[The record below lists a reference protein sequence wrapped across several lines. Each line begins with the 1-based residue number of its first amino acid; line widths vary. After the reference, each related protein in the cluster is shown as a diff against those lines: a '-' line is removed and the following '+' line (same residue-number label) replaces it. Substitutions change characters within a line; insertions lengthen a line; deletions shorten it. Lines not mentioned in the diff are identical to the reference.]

1 MQIGCGGDSHR
12 PPHSNMRAS
21 WHPSC
26 LCLNVTSSTVQ
37 VPSRHASEFYKRVIH
52 VFQEKGIDFLVGGA
66 FAFVRYTGIGRD
78 TKDLDL
84 FIRRADWDAVAI
96 ALAEEGITT
105 ELTFPHWLG
114 KAYGGRQREF
124 FVDLIFSGG
133 NGVAEVDA
141 EWFAHAVRDES
152 LGFPVRLMPVEEMI
166 WSKAFL
172 MERERFDGADVLH
185 LVRARQHEINWPR
198 LLSRFGE
205 HWRVLLSHLVLFPY
219 VYPNEPAPQQVID
232 ELLDRARGE
241 TNADE
246 GIRLCRGPLLSRAQY
261 LVDVERW
268 NYVDAREVPL
278 GTMTPEEIEIWT
290 RAIETKK

>member
-1 MQIGCGGDSHR
+1 M
-12 PPHSNMRAS
+12 
-21 WHPSC
+21 
-26 LCLNVTSSTVQ
+26 TSPLIQ
-37 VPSRHASEFYKRVIH
+37 VPSRHASDFYKRVIQI
-52 VFQEKGIDFLVGGA
+52 FQENAIDFLVGGA
-66 FAFVRYTGIGRD
+66 FAFVRYTRIGRD

-84 FIRRADWDAVAI
+84 FIRRTDWDAATN
-96 ALAEEGITT
+96 ALSAEGITT

-133 NGVAEVDA
+133 NGVAEVDD

-185 LVRARQHEINWPR
+185 LIRARQKEIDWPR
-198 LLSRFGE
+198 LVSRFGE

-219 VYPNEPAPQQVID
+219 VYPNEPAPQHVID
-232 ELLDRARGE
+232 ELLNRAQAE
-241 TNADE
+241 PKADE
-246 GIRLCRGPLLSRAQY
+246 GVRLCRGPLLSRAQY

-268 NYVDAREVPL
+268 NYVDEREVPL
-278 GTMTPEEIEIWT
+278 GTMTPEEIGIWT
-290 RAIETKK
+290 KAIETKK

>member
-1 MQIGCGGDSHR
+1 
-12 PPHSNMRAS
+12 MRAP
-21 WHPSC
+21 WHLSC
-26 LCLNVTSSTVQ
+26 HWLTVTSSTVQ
-37 VPSRHASEFYKRVIH
+37 VPSRHASDFYKRVIQ
-52 VFQEKGIDFLVGGA
+52 VIQEKGIEFLVGGA

-84 FIRRADWDAVAI
+84 FIRRVDWDAAAA
-96 ALAEEGITT
+96 ALAEQGIDT

-133 NGVAEVDA
+133 NGVAEVDD
-141 EWFAHAVRDES
+141 EWFTYAVRDES

-185 LVRARQHEINWPR
+185 LVRARQQEINWPR

-232 ELLDRARGE
+232 DLLDRAKSE
-241 TNADE
+241 PTADE

-278 GTMTPEEIEIWT
+278 GTMTPEEIDIWT
-290 RAIETKK
+290 KAIETKK

>member
-1 MQIGCGGDSHR
+1 M
-12 PPHSNMRAS
+12 PPTQQHACP
-21 WHPSC
+21 HGIPLAC
-26 LCLNVTSSTVQ
+26 VKGVTPATVQ
-37 VPSRHASEFYKRVIH
+37 TPSVHASDFYKRVIL
-52 VFQEKGIDFLVGGA
+52 VFQGKDIDFLVGGA
-66 FAFVRYTGIGRD
+66 FAFVHYTGIGRD

-84 FIRRADWDAVAI
+84 FIRRSDWDRVTA

-105 ELTFPHWLG
+105 ELAFPHWLG

-133 NGVAEVDA
+133 NGVAEVDD
-141 EWFAHAVRDES
+141 EWFRNAPRDES
-152 LGFPVRLMPVEEMI
+152 LGFPVRLMPIEEMI

-185 LVRARQHEINWPR
+185 LIRARQNEINWPR

-205 HWRVLLSHLVLFPY
+205 HWRVLLAHLVLFPY
-219 VYPNEPAPQQVID
+219 VYPNEPAPQRVID
-232 ELLDRARGE
+232 ELLDRAKNE
-241 TNADE
+241 PKASSE
-246 GIRLCRGPLLSRAQY
+246 IRLCRGPLLSRAQY

-278 GTMTPEEIEIWT
+278 GTMTPEEIDIWT
-290 RAIETKK
+290 KAIEPNK

>member
-1 MQIGCGGDSHR
+1 
-12 PPHSNMRAS
+12 
-21 WHPSC
+21 
-26 LCLNVTSSTVQ
+26 VTPRTVQ
-37 VPSRHASEFYKRVIH
+37 APSRHASEFYKRVIQIL
-52 VFQEKGIDFLVGGA
+52 QEAGIGFLVGGA
-66 FAFVRYTGIGRD
+66 YAFIHYTGIGRD

-84 FIRRADWDAVAI
+84 FIRRADWDKITSV
-96 ALAEEGITT
+96 LAQEGITT

-124 FVDLIFSGG
+124 FVDVIFSGG
-133 NGVAEVDA
+133 NGVAEVDD
-141 EWFAHAVRDES
+141 EWFANAIRDES
-152 LGFPVRLMPVEEMI
+152 LGFPVRLMPIEEMI

-185 LVRARQHEINWPR
+185 LIRARQKEINWPR

-205 HWRVLLSHLVLFPY
+205 HWRVLLAHLVLFPY
-219 VYPNEPAPQQVID
+219 VYPNDPAPQEVID
-232 ELLDRARGE
+232 ELLDRAKNE
-241 TNADE
+241 PKADE

-278 GTMTPEEIEIWT
+278 GTMTPEEIDIWT
-290 RAIETKK
+290 KAIEKRPT